1 MDILL
6 YSGSKGLGLRA
17 ARAICVAVVNVFWF
31 FFFGFFFFGGG
42 GGGGDETVNSTL
54 NSQYLSPLSSINT
67 SY

>member
-17 ARAICVAVVNVFWF
+17 AGVICVAVVNF
-31 FFFGFFFFGGG
+31 FFLGGG
-42 GGGGDETVNSTL
+42 GGGGDNVNPTL
-54 NSQYLSPLSSINT
+54 NSQCLSPLSSINT

>member
-17 ARAICVAVVNVFWF
+17 AGVICVAVVNF
-31 FFFGFFFFGGG
+31 FFLGGG
-42 GGGGDETVNSTL
+42 GVGGGCDNVNPTL
-54 NSQYLSPLSSINT
+54 NSQYLSPLSSIST